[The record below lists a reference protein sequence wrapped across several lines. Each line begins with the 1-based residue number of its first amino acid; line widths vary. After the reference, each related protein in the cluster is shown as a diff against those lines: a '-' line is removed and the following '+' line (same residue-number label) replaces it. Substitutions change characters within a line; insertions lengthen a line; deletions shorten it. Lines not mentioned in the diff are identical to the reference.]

1 MHYIYILQLSNKQ
14 LYCGMTLDLKRRLAE
29 HKKGKSPFTKNRL
42 PVKLIF
48 YEAFNNKLDA
58 EKRERYLKSSK
69 GKYTLRAMLK
79 FTLQNI

>member
-14 LYCGMTLDLKRRLAE
+14 LYCGITLDLKRRLAE

-42 PVKLIF
+42 PLKLIF

-58 EKRERYLKSSK
+58 EKRERYFKSSK

-79 FTLQNI
+79 FTLQNV